1 MNARR
6 HGLATR
12 LSDIPEQAGRLD
24 RLSAI
29 LAEGSSHFLAA
40 EESSIIAEFH
50 LDLQRIRVVRLGVF
64 HRAIKAQTM
73 DDLISLESEIAKVNR
88 YARRAVSRR
97 KMALKELFPDLD

>member
-12 LSDIPEQAGRLD
+12 LSDIPEQSDKLD

-29 LAEGSSHFLAA
+29 LAAGSNDLLTA
-40 EESSIIAEFH
+40 EEARVIAEYH
-50 LDLQRIRVVRLGVF
+50 LDLQRIRAVRLGVF
-64 HRAIKAQTM
+64 HQIIKAQTV
-73 DDLISLESEIAKVNR
+73 DDLKSSESEIAKVNR

-97 KMALKELFPDLD
+97 KSALKGLFPNQD